1 MNVRQLR
8 VFCTVAAHMS
18 VSAAAE
24 DLMMSQ
30 PAVSQQLRALEHQL
44 GAKLFEWTGQRLLLT
59 EVGTA
64 IRPHAE
70 RMVALEDEVRL
81 AVAELRLPADRGGLA
96 LGANT
101 TGGMYVVPELVRNFL
116 AEHPRAQVTLQVEH
130 TNRIV
135 DRILQ
140 GFIDVAVVTGPLADE
155 RLAIVDI
162 AEDELVAIASPAH
175 PLASRAG
182 VSVAEIAAT
191 GWVLY
196 AHGSRTREL
205 VRSAFVQRGCK
216 LNVAMQLA
224 STEAVKKAVEANLGV
239 AMVSGYAVTR
249 ELALGALVAIRV
261 EDLMIRRPIHLLH
274 RTQRRLSPLAASFCS
289 FAASHAAHGF
299 AAPQQARGVAGS

>member
-30 PAVSQQLRALEHQL
+30 PAVSQQLRTLEHQL

-59 EVGTA
+59 EVGAA
-64 IRPHAE
+64 ILPHAE
-70 RMVALEDEVRL
+70 RMVALEEDVRL

-101 TGGMYVVPELVRNFL
+101 TGGMYVVPQLVRAFL
-116 AEHPRAQVTLQVEH
+116 DEHPQAQVTLQIEH

-155 RLAIVDI
+155 RLAILDV
-162 AEDELVAIASPAH
+162 AQDELVAIASPGH
-175 PLASRAG
+175 PLAGRARVG
-182 VSVAEIAAT
+182 VAELAAAS
-191 GWVLY
+191 WVLY

-205 VRSAFVQRGCK
+205 VRGAFAQRGLK
-216 LNVAMQLA
+216 LNVVMQLA
-224 STEAVKKAVEANLGV
+224 STEAVKKAVESNLGI
-239 AMVSGYAVTR
+239 AMVSGYAVSR
-249 ELALGALVAIRV
+249 ELELGALVAVGV
-261 EDLMIRRPIHLLH
+261 EDLVIRRPIHLLH
-274 RTQRRLSPLAASFCS
+274 RTQRRLSPLAASFTR
-289 FAASHAAHGF
+289 FVAS
-299 AAPQQARGVAGS
+299 RAGG